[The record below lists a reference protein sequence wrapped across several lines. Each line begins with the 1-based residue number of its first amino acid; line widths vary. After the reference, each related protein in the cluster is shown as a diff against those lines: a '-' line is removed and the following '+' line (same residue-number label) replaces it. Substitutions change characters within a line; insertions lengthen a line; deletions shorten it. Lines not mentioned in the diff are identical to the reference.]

1 MDAATLS
8 LEEQR
13 RILMHGVDEVVP
25 EGALEELLRRA
36 RRERRPLRIKLGID
50 PTASDIHLGFAVVLR
65 KLRQFQDL
73 GHIACLV
80 IGDFTALIGDPSGR
94 SKTRPI
100 LSRDQVVE
108 HVRSYERQLYRIL
121 DQERTELAYN
131 ADWLAPLQFTD
142 VVALASQYTIARLLE
157 RDDFAQRYRARQPIF
172 LHEFLYPLCQGYD
185 SVAIRAD
192 VELGGTD
199 QKFNNLVGR
208 DLQRNAGQEP
218 QMVMLMPLLVGT
230 DGVEKMSKSL
240 GNYIGI
246 DEPPAEQFGKIMSI
260 SDDLIEPYFRLASDV
275 LPDEVAATMQ
285 RLAAGQAHPMETKL
299 ALARRIVSLYHG
311 TAAGER
317 AEAEFT
323 ALFRE
328 RRTPHEMPEV
338 DVRADLSGGAVWV
351 VQLIGQAGFAASN
364 REARQLVEQGAVSID
379 GERIGDPG
387 AQVRPADGSVLK
399 VGKRRFA
406 RLRTE

>member
-1 MDAATLS
+1 MAAATLS
-8 LEEQR
+8 IEEQR
-13 RILMHGVDEVVP
+13 RILMHGVEEVVP
-25 EGALEELLRRA
+25 EGTLDELLRRA
-36 RRERRPLRIKLGID
+36 RKERRPLRIKLGID

-121 DQERTELAYN
+121 DPGRTELAYN
-131 ADWLAPLQFTD
+131 ADWLAPMRFTD

-246 DEPPAEQFGKIMSI
+246 DEPPGEQFGKIMSI
-260 SDDLIEPYFRLASDV
+260 SDDLIEPYYRLASDV
-275 LPDEVAATMQ
+275 LPGEVAATMQ
-285 RLAAGQAHPMETKL
+285 RLAAGQAHPMDTKL

-311 TAAGER
+311 AAAGEC

-328 RRTPHEMPEV
+328 RKTPHDMPEIEV
-338 DVRADLSGGAVWV
+338 SADLSGGAVWI
-351 VQLIGQAGFAASN
+351 VQLIGRAGFAASN

-379 GERIGDPG
+379 GARIGDPG
-387 AQVRPADGSVLK
+387 AQVRPADGSVLR